1 MPDSFAT
8 CRATPMPRLHGIAL
22 AGLAALATGWAWL
35 RARHHARQVEARLM
49 AAEQRLRCLQKDVA
63 AMLACSRG
71 LAERVGEQGT
81 NLRLARTVAQAAVPL
96 QRVET
101 TDPQFRSA
109 RALILRG
116 ASTAEVA
123 RTCGLSHGE
132 VELLAR
138 ITPRVV
144 E

>member
-1 MPDSFAT
+1 MIDAIPSMLT
-8 CRATPMPRLHGIAL
+8 TPVQGQHL
-22 AGLAALATGWAWL
+22 LAALSVIALVWLAAWL
-35 RARHHARQVEARLM
+35 RLRRREHLLSERLQ
-49 AAEQRLRCLQKDVA
+49 ASEQRLRALQKDVA

-81 NLRLARTVAQAAVPL
+81 HLKLARSAAQAAVPL
-96 QRVET
+96 QRVEAS
-101 TDPQFRSA
+101 DPQFRSA